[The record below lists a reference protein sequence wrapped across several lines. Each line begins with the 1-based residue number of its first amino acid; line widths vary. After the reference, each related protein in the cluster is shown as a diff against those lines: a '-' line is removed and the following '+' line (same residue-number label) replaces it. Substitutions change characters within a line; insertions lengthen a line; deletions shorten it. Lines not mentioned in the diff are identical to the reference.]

1 MKEAGRLALAWRL
14 GWRNLWRNP
23 RRSALSVGAVAVAF
37 AVLIV
42 VEGLREGMAR
52 QMLDNGTRLMLG
64 HVQVHDDAYLP
75 DRGLHDTLGG
85 IGGTDTAALLD
96 AVEASPGV
104 SAAAPRAFG
113 FGLLSTGPR
122 SAGAELMGIDPA
134 REARVTRLLAT
145 VVAGRGLE
153 GAPANAV
160 LLGRTLAE
168 ELGARVGD
176 EVAVVTQAVDGS
188 IGNELLRVRGI
199 LDTRLAGLDRT
210 LAILPL
216 RDLQAL
222 LALPSGRIHEVA
234 VRVDDPGRAA
244 DVAAALARLDAL
256 PPGTRVDPWQRLAPA
271 LVDYLALLRGWNWV
285 MVAIV
290 GTFAALGV
298 LNTMLMAVFER
309 TREIGVLAALGM
321 RPWQLLGMV
330 VAESVALAAIG
341 LGGGLG
347 LGAAGMGYLVEHGWD
362 LSRWTRGLTIAGV
375 LVDPV
380 LRSAWTWEA
389 TGETALALA
398 AITVLAALVPAW
410 QTARMRPVDALSA
423 PVE

>member
-1 MKEAGRLALAWRL
+1 MKTVSPLALVWRL
-14 GWRNLWRNP
+14 GWRNLWRNS
-23 RRSALSVGAVAVAF
+23 RRTALSIGAVAVAF

-42 VEGLREGMAR
+42 LEGLREGMAR

-64 HVQVHDDAYLP
+64 HLQMHDGAYLP

-85 IGGTDTAALLD
+85 ADGTDTAALL
-96 AVEASPGV
+96 AAAEATPGV
-104 SAAAPRAFG
+104 AAATPRVFG

-122 SAGAELMGIDPA
+122 SAGAQLMGVDPA
-134 REARVTRLLAT
+134 REARVTRLLGA
-145 VVAGRGLE
+145 VVAGTGLD
-153 GAPANAV
+153 GAPPRAV

-168 ELGARVGD
+168 ELGASVGD

-188 IGNELLRVRGI
+188 IGNELLRVQGI

-210 LAILPL
+210 LAILRLP
-216 RDLQAL
+216 DLQAL
-222 LALPSGRIHEVA
+222 LALEPGRIHEVA
-234 VRVDDPGRAA
+234 VRVHDPGQAA
-244 DVAAALARLDAL
+244 EVARALAVRGTL
-256 PPGTRVDPWQRLAPA
+256 PPAVRAEPWQRLAPA
-271 LVDYLALLRGWNWV
+271 LVDYVALLRGWNWV

-290 GTFAALGV
+290 GTFAAFGV

-309 TREIGVLAALGM
+309 TPEIGVLAALGV

-330 VAESVALAAIG
+330 VAESLGLATVG
-341 LGGGLG
+341 LGAGLG
-347 LGAAGMGYLVEHGWD
+347 LGAAGMAYFVEHGWD

-380 LRSAWTWEA
+380 IRGAWTWA
-389 TGETALALA
+389 TAGQTALALA
-398 AITVLAALVPAW
+398 AITILAALVPAW
-410 QTARMRPVDALSA
+410 RAARMRPVDALSA